1 VFELPARHVVTML
14 LVLFIPLLALLVV
27 PLTSPFK
34 WSRLFWTYLIPVVPF
49 VLLFDGIVSCLR
61 VYSVPQLREL
71 TQDLGG
77 PAYVWESGTQNAAY
91 LSVPITYLIGHPV
104 AKG

>member
-1 VFELPARHVVTML
+1 ML
-14 LVLFIPLLALLVV
+14 LVLLIPLSAWLVV

-49 VLLFDGIVSCLR
+49 VLLFDGMVSCLR

-77 PAYVWESGTQNAAY
+77 SEYLWESGRQKAAY
-91 LSVPITYLIGHPV
+91 LSIPITYLIGHPV